1 MSAPQLPSSTSCSET
16 SSGYA
21 ADRSASGSSS
31 EAPAVVYDGSGDSG
45 SETSS
50 SLPSSDGDRSDPGHN
65 ILNGNGS
72 VHGPD
77 VEAEAE
83 EDSGYE
89 AEEGWR
95 PESSSGDG
103 NSSSQKSVSVE
114 GLGSSSGPSASS
126 EEEGLG
132 DTMAGDSPAAVRG
145 VKRDREDDAGGSSKR
160 ARAA

>member
-31 EAPAVVYDGSGDSG
+31 EAPAVIYDGSGDSG
-45 SETSS
+45 SESS